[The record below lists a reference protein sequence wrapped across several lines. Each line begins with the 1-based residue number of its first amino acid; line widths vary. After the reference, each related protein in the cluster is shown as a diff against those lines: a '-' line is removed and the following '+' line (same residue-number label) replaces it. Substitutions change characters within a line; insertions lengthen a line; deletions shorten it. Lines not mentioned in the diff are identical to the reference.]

1 MRVYIACLRLRL
13 LILFSSDF
21 RVSDKKRLSDLSV
34 GMLDFQL
41 ISDLTC
47 WRRWLTASKKEL
59 VFVFLQQLEHREHDA
74 NAEET
79 HVYALFIAN
88 RTFSLTKF

>member
-1 MRVYIACLRLRL
+1 M
-13 LILFSSDF
+13 
-21 RVSDKKRLSDLSV
+21 SDLSV

-47 WRRWLTASKKEL
+47 WRCWLTASKKEL
-59 VFVFLQQLEHREHDA
+59 VFVFLQRLEHREHDA

-79 HVYALFIAN
+79 HVYAVFKAN
-88 RTFSLTKF
+88 HTLPLTKF

>member
-1 MRVYIACLRLRL
+1 MRVCIACLRLRL

-21 RVSDKKRLSDLSV
+21 RVSDKKRMSDLSV

-47 WRRWLTASKKEL
+47 WRPWLTASKKAL
-59 VFVFLQQLEHREHDA
+59 VFYFFFYSDWNTESTMLLQKKL
-74 NAEET
+74 T
-79 HVYALFIAN
+79 SMLSSKLIALFP
-88 RTFSLTKF
+88 